1 MKCAARL
8 FAISALC
15 SLSLAAPLAAA
26 PVKPWERLR
35 DQASILEINHH
46 YSRSIELY
54 RQALG
59 LIPAVDE
66 LSRLQVLCALAD
78 CYKKVLDGEKACATL
93 DQIEALARSMQSG
106 GRLGMEAQ
114 FSLGILLDDLDRG
127 IPYVKNVNDFHKRL
141 QASRLVQRR
150 ALSLT
155 RSLMPSRLTPSRMLS
170 IARLSVADGDLQR
183 AEALLREFMKDLPHN
198 SRFRPDFVG
207 NLAACQARQGRSEAI
222 VALLKS
228 LEKQGGRIYA
238 RRELARYYFWSA
250 DYQAAF
256 NVLDEAVQLLGPKPP
271 VGQLEELYALKLKLS
286 LDCGNVKMAEEVCNK
301 RIANLRPC
309 RGQYP
314 DLYKTAVT
322 DLYELVKVVRPGEE
336 ARIPAASGL
345 APAEFL
351 KPQAEMFIT
360 EKDRAELER
369 IKGMKQSGPPGAS
382 RKP

>member
-15 SLSLAAPLAAA
+15 SLCLAAPLAAA

-35 DQASILEINHH
+35 DQASMLEINHH

-78 CYKKVLDGEKACATL
+78 CYKSEKACATL
-93 DQIEALARSMQSG
+93 DQIEALSRSMQSG

-114 FSLGILLDDLDRG
+114 FSLGVSLDDSDRG
-127 IPYVKNVNDFHKRL
+127 IPYAKNVNDFQKRL
-141 QASRLVQRR
+141 QASRLIQVR

-155 RSLMPSRLTPSRMLS
+155 RSLLPSRLTLS
-170 IARLSVADGDLQR
+170 LLLNIARLSVADGDLRR
-183 AEALLREFMKDLPHN
+183 AEALLREFMQTLPDN

-207 NLAACQARQGRSEAI
+207 SLAACQARQGKKEAI
-222 VALLKS
+222 AALLKS
-228 LEKQGGRIYA
+228 LEKQGGKIYA
-238 RRELARYYFWSA
+238 RRELAKYYYWSA

-256 NVLDEAVQLLGPKPP
+256 KVLDEAVQLLGPKPQP
-271 VGQLEELYALKLKLS
+271 GQLDELYALKLKLS
-286 LDCGNVKMAEEVCNK
+286 LDCGNVKMAEEICNK

-309 RGQYP
+309 RGQYA
-314 DLYKTAVT
+314 DLYKTAAT

-345 APAEFL
+345 APAEFM

-360 EKDRAELER
+360 EKDRAELEK

-382 RKP
+382 GKP